1 MNSHFLSLCNR
12 FLLLCFSF
20 QFIVSAV
27 NAQAAA
33 DSSAQ
38 AKKNRENAE
47 KAKPTEIYSP
57 VPPIVTP
64 GKTDAEPPSDAIVLF
79 DGRNLDLWRAE
90 GPDSTK
96 AAGWRVHDK
105 IMTVD
110 KKAKGIMTRQRFS
123 DYQLHLEFRIPENI
137 TGSGQARGNSG
148 IFLACIS
155 DSGSDVGYELQILDN
170 YNNTTYV
177 NGQVGSIYKQA
188 IPLVNPSRKPG
199 EWQVY
204 EVVWTAPRFKA
215 DGSLDTPGRVTAFL
229 NGVLVEN
236 DFIVKGVT
244 QYIGKPYYKNHG
256 AAPIKLQAHGDPS
269 EPISFRNIWLR
280 PLAAAHPCCDW

>member
-1 MNSHFLSLCNR
+1 MHAIALSSLR
-12 FLLLCFSF
+12 RYFVLSISFLLVVHSG
-20 QFIVSAV
+20 
-27 NAQAAA
+27 
-33 DSSAQ
+33 SAQ
-38 AKKNRENAE
+38 SAKDSIAKAKRDKENAE
-47 KAKPTEIYSP
+47 KAKITEVYTP
-57 VPPIVTP
+57 VPPIIIP
-64 GKTDAEPPSDAIVLF
+64 GKTDAEPPSDALILF
-79 DGRNLDLWRAE
+79 DGKNLDLWRAE

-96 AAGWRVHDK
+96 AAGWKVHDH
-105 IMTVD
+105 IVTVD
-110 KKAKGIMTRQRFS
+110 KKAKGIMTRQRFL

-177 NGQVGSIYKQA
+177 NGQVGSIYKQS
-188 IPLVNPSRKPG
+188 IPLANPSRKPG
-199 EWQVY
+199 EWQDY

-215 DGSLDTPGRVTAFL
+215 DGSLESPGRVTALL

-236 DFIVKGVT
+236 NFNLIGTT
-244 QYIGKPYYKNHG
+244 QYIGKPYYIKHG

-280 PLAAAHPCCDW
+280 AL